1 MKDKSTEAAKV
12 VKLYGNTESRPYE
25 YEGLPAAENFMPLQ
39 KYPPQTVLTE
49 KIGNTEYMVNAHFR
63 EDGRDLLYHLS
74 RLLLDGVEP
83 NSYRE

>member
-39 KYPPQTVLTE
+39 KKPPQTVLTE
-49 KIGNTEYMVNAHFR
+49 KIGNTEYTVNAHFR

-74 RLLLDGVEP
+74 RLLLNGVEP
-83 NSYRE
+83 NIYRE